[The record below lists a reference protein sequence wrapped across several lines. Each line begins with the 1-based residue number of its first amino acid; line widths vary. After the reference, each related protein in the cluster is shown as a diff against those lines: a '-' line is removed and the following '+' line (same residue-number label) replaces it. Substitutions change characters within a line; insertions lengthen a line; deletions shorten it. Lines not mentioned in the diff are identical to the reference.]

1 MQSFLHANAVKGT
14 ALQRKLRNLTVIRY
28 FPCIRLLKV
37 ANVNFMP
44 SSCSLRYISCAHL
57 FSTSSP
63 SNSRTAYKAPK
74 TYLFTPINLLP
85 QMSRKSL
92 NGSIN
97 EQTAKMAWKCWIL
110 KKIQLLR
117 LPAVLFSNNKPN
129 QQALS
134 FSYGVLDLSKIALVG
149 VCYSSS
155 EEYITT
161 SAQGKSLSK
170 QRCRTHQ
177 RRKVN
182 LARFY
187 QKTL

>member
-1 MQSFLHANAVKGT
+1 MSMRYFLWRIYFNYTNMQSFLHANAVKGT

-110 KKIQLLR
+110 KKYNFCDFQQCCFQIT
-117 LPAVLFSNNKPN
+117 N
-129 QQALS
+129 QI
-134 FSYGVLDLSKIALVG
+134 SKHYHLVM
-149 VCYSSS
+149 V
-155 EEYITT
+155 
-161 SAQGKSLSK
+161 SLTY
-170 QRCRTHQ
+170 QRSP
-177 RRKVN
+177 
-182 LARFY
+182 
-187 QKTL
+187 